1 MFSYNFYKINV
12 SNENTEK
19 TIIAKMREDVA
30 GEIVSFLLNKDG
42 KAQLSTTDFTDIEA
56 NKWLYSQIKNLKE
69 LNLHTSSLDEVY
81 EMLFE
86 MSLTYNSIE
95 TRETL
100 IDYVIDNIKKGF
112 KVAPLLESLED
123 NPGTDY
129 FEFDLTGWSN
139 NSAEPIYSIEE
150 MIEACL

>member
-1 MFSYNFYKINV
+1 MGFYKMNIADKG
-12 SNENTEK
+12 NTK
-19 TIIAKMREDVA
+19 TIIAKLSDDSA
-30 GEIVSFLLNKDG
+30 SEIIDILPGLNKENVNKG
-42 KAQLSTTDFTDIEA
+42 FTDIEA
-56 NKWLYSQIKNLKE
+56 NRWLYSQVEDLEE
-69 LNLHTSSLDEVY
+69 LNLYTSSLDEVY

-112 KVAPLLESLED
+112 KVAPILESLED

-129 FEFDLTGWSN
+129 FEFDLMGWSN

-150 MIEACL
+150 MIEPCL